1 MDSPIVS
8 TLPPGYQM
16 DRQYGLIY
24 DRIPARTDDLTRI
37 SGLHPREA
45 AQLNKQGIFCFG
57 QIALWRHRE
66 QVRFAEDLQVPFSRI
81 VDEGWVSQARELCRE
96 RTRPAAGFSTG
107 SFRTLTTLL
116 CALLMGFLFVW
127 LIANQQHAP
136 LAGILIAD
144 VTQVKLP
151 SGASVQHVH
160 VRPGDEVFTGQKLLT
175 LENSSLIAARVQQQ
189 KRVREAERTV
199 QRLEARLLFEQETRR
214 AELAAATLK
223 LQQELSR
230 QRPGRSLVRSG
241 RGASGILFF
250 SASSK
255 TPPLAAAGQPNGKPD
270 SKPQV
275 VATLNA
281 SDTSTSGTRSARIV
295 AAASPAVMT
304 DPGRTAPANKA
315 AATAGIPAAATDAGA
330 SETIQAELARLD
342 SLQKNLQQHVA
353 SAIGLTQAREI
364 LLDAQE
370 ELQRLQTAETELL
383 IAAPSYG
390 LVGTVDVEV
399 GEQLAS
405 GKTVLRIL
413 HLDRRSVVVQL
424 PGSRL
429 PELSTGEMVEIH
441 FPGARGYEGRVV
453 SISPMTTTDVAGNEP
468 RIAVKIE
475 PAGRIW
481 PTVPVGCDVQVCSWK

>member
-1 MDSPIVS
+1 
-8 TLPPGYQM
+8 M

-66 QVRFAEDLQVPFSRI
+66 QVRFAEDLQIPFSRI
-81 VDEGWVSQARELCRE
+81 VDEAWVSQARELCRD
-96 RTRPAAGFSTG
+96 RSRPVSGFLTG
-107 SFRTLTTLL
+107 GFRTLTTLI
-116 CALLMGFLFVW
+116 CALLIGVLFVW
-127 LIANQQHAP
+127 LIASQHNAP

-151 SGASVQHVH
+151 ANAAVRHIH

-175 LENSSLIAARVQQQ
+175 MENSALLASRVLQQ

-214 AELAAATLK
+214 AELSAATVK
-223 LQQELSR
+223 LQQDLSR
-230 QRPGRSLVRSG
+230 QRPGQSLARSG
-241 RGASGILFF
+241 AGASGILFF
-250 SASSK
+250 SASAKS
-255 TPPLAAAGQPNGKPD
+255 TPLAATGPPAATPE
-270 SKPQV
+270 SKAQGSLV
-275 VATLNA
+275 LNA
-281 SDTSTSGTRSARIV
+281 SDSSNSGTRGARIL
-295 AAASPAVMT
+295 AAASPALMT
-304 DPGRTAPANKA
+304 DPGRNAAANKA
-315 AATAGIPAAATDAGA
+315 AATSGTPAAAGDSSG
-330 SETIQAELARLD
+330 SESLRAELARLEA
-342 SLQKNLQQHVA
+342 LQKNLQQHVA
-353 SAIGLTQAREI
+353 AAIGLTQAREF
-364 LLDAQE
+364 LLEAQE

-399 GEQLAS
+399 GDQLAS
-405 GKTVLRIL
+405 GKTVIRML
-413 HLDRRSVVVQL
+413 HPDRRSVVVQL

-429 PELSTGEMVEIH
+429 PELSAGEMVEIH

-453 SISPMTTTDVAGNEP
+453 SISPMTTAEAFGSES

-475 PAGRIW
+475 PVGRVW

>member
-214 AELAAATLK
+214 AEF
-223 LQQELSR
+223 
-230 QRPGRSLVRSG
+230 GSG
-241 RGASGILFF
+241 HFE
-250 SASSK
+250 
-255 TPPLAAAGQPNGKPD
+255 TAAG
-270 SKPQV
+270 
-275 VATLNA
+275 A
-281 SDTSTSGTRSARIV
+281 V
-295 AAASPAVMT
+295 AAASGSQP
-304 DPGRTAPANKA
+304 R
-315 AATAGIPAAATDAGA
+315 
-330 SETIQAELARLD
+330 
-342 SLQKNLQQHVA
+342 
-353 SAIGLTQAREI
+353 AIGKGCLRNPLLLRFIENPSAGRRRSAKWQARFKTSGRCDFEC
-364 LLDAQE
+364 LRHLHVWHSQC
-370 ELQRLQTAETELL
+370 
-383 IAAPSYG
+383 SYCC
-390 LVGTVDVEV
+390 
-399 GEQLAS
+399 
-405 GKTVLRIL
+405 
-413 HLDRRSVVVQL
+413 RSQ
-424 PGSRL
+424 PGSDDR
-429 PELSTGEMVEIH
+429 PWPHCSCQQSRSDGWYS
-441 FPGARGYEGRVV
+441 GRGH
-453 SISPMTTTDVAGNEP
+453 
-468 RIAVKIE
+468 
-475 PAGRIW
+475 
-481 PTVPVGCDVQVCSWK
+481 